1 MSSPITALSVACAMF
16 CISQVLLILRMKA
29 LERRFAKFS
38 RRSRLDRGDAFWD
51 L

>member
-16 CISQVLLILRMKA
+16 CISQILLILRMKA

-38 RRSRLDRGDAFWD
+38 RRSRIDHAAQFWNS
-51 L
+51 